1 MSRAFVKDDA
11 PEDQPL
17 VPPRAPLPPGVANY
31 VTPRGLALLRAE
43 MAELEAERG
52 RLQADQSDV
61 AERKRQLAV
70 LGGRIADLDARL
82 ASARVVDL
90 SGQPPDEVRF
100 GATVT
105 LRTVSGGRPGE
116 ERRFTIVGV
125 DEAAAGEGR
134 VAFVAP
140 IARAVT
146 GRRRGDKATLR
157 TARGVEV
164 LEVVSVAYEAG
175 EAG

>member
-11 PEDQPL
+11 PEGQPF
-17 VPPRAPLPPGVANY
+17 VPPRAPLPPGVLNY

-43 MAELEAERG
+43 LAELEAERG
-52 RLQADQSDV
+52 RLQADRSDE

-70 LGGRIADLDARL
+70 LGGRIAELDARL
-82 ASARVVDL
+82 ASARVVDPRA
-90 SGQPPDEVRF
+90 QPQDEVRF

-105 LRTVSGGRPGE
+105 LRTASDPRRGE

-140 IARAVT
+140 IARAIL
-146 GRRRGDKATLR
+146 GRRVGEQATLQ
-157 TARGVEV
+157 TARGPEV
-164 LEVVSVAYEAG
+164 LEITALSYDAE
-175 EAG
+175 